1 MSFYEE
7 MRGVAD
13 ELLAEFKQ
21 GAVILTRIAPGESD
35 PETPWIPGEAVETSY
50 SLDATVRGVSAKYI
64 DGTTV
69 VASDLQIMCA
79 VPPVEPQMTDVYS
92 IDGDVHVPKRILPI
106 PAAGEPCAYLIIVA
120 S

>member
-1 MSFYEE
+1 MLVRTVPSEPDPQTPWLPGE
-7 MRGVAD
+7 PTETVHALNAAVRGVA
-13 ELLAEFKQ
+13 
-21 GAVILTRIAPGESD
+21 
-35 PETPWIPGEAVETSY
+35 
-50 SLDATVRGVSAKYI
+50 AKYI

-69 VASDLQIMCA
+69 VASDLQIMCT

-92 IDGDVHVPKRILPI
+92 IDGHAHVPKRILPI